1 MPKSILMYPD
11 AGTLAGEDL
20 LYLVKG
26 AGGSDRDRKVNL
38 GLIREFMSERGADL
52 EVVNIDNTSPG
63 PLAVQTVASRDLVLL
78 IQGDHTMVTELQ
90 IAAEVPTGAVLTM
103 YNGSTGPMA
112 TVAGNANGFPYNCDP
127 PVGTFAR
134 SEVVELTHGPSGWM
148 CQHPMDANSVRS
160 ALASIGQVLDDY
172 DARLDTLEA
181 FTTAAPALVNFAE
194 AFGDPLINVD
204 NGVDFLLGTLPAGS
218 WIVDGA
224 VRYGVSEG
232 TEVTHTLAQFVT
244 KNPSTGTVI
253 GSGRPACGS
262 PSTFRAHVG
271 MPMNGVTLPRTI
283 LSNSQ
288 DVNLYIRF
296 ECFGTKTSQ
305 GTEPIC
311 IHHALATHQPT

>member
-26 AGGSDRDRKVNL
+26 AGGSDRDRKL
-38 GLIREFMSERGADL
+38 TLAALRELMSERGADVIVANAPASGDW
-52 EVVNIDNTSPG
+52 EIDVTN
-63 PLAVQTVASRDLVLL
+63 SRDLLVCM
-78 IQGDHTMVTELQ
+78 QGSSTGKVT
-90 IAAEVPTGAVLTM
+90 ISGEVPPGHSVVLWNIM
-103 YNGSTGPMA
+103 APA
-112 TVAGNANGFPYNCDP
+112 TVEMEATSGNCFPEI
-127 PVGTFAR
+127 GTVDRFGT
-134 SEVVELTHGPSGWM
+134 VVLNRMGVASWGCVHT
-148 CQHPMDANSVRS
+148 MDANSVRS

-172 DARLDTLEA
+172 DARLDTLES
-181 FTTAAPALVNFAE
+181 FTAAAPALVNFAE

-232 TEVTHTLAQFVT
+232 TEVTHTQAQFVT
-244 KNPSTGTVI
+244 KNLSTGAVI

-271 MPMNGVTLPRTI
+271 MLMNGVTLPRTI
-283 LSNSQ
+283 FTISQ

-311 IHHALATHQPT
+311 IYHALATHQPA